1 MILGC
6 TVGTRSVHGGCTD
19 MVGLEIIILGV
30 LNVICILSIIVLA
43 LWLRI
48 ELANMLDLLDERLA
62 LALKGTIDRMLEGGL
77 GDFEP
82 PNPIQ
87 AALAQLIQGMAAQKM
102 NTIDAVV
109 TQRAPDGTFES
120 TIDKF
125 Q

>member
-1 MILGC
+1 MVAAELVILG
-6 TVGTRSVHGGCTD
+6 VLSVLT
-19 MVGLEIIILGV
+19 LLSIIILG
-30 LNVICILSIIVLA
+30 

-48 ELANMLDLLDERLA
+48 EMANMLELLDERLA
-62 LALKGTIDRMLEGGL
+62 LALKSTIDRMLEGGI

-87 AALAQLIQGMAAQKM
+87 GAIAQLIQGIAAQKM

-109 TQRAPDGTFES
+109 TQRAPDGKFQS
-120 TIDKF
+120 TIDEF

>member
-1 MILGC
+1 
-6 TVGTRSVHGGCTD
+6 
-19 MVGLEIIILGV
+19 MVATELLILGV
-30 LNVICILSIIVLA
+30 LNVICILSIISLG

-48 ELANMLDLLDERLA
+48 ELANMLELLDERLA
-62 LALKGTIDRMLEGGL
+62 LALKGTIDRMLEGGM

-87 AALAQLIQGMAAQKM
+87 GAIAQLIQGIAAQKM

-109 TQRAPDGTFES
+109 TQRAPDGKFQS
-120 TIDKF
+120 TIDEF

>member
-1 MILGC
+1 
-6 TVGTRSVHGGCTD
+6 
-19 MVGLEIIILGV
+19 MVSPEIIILGV
-30 LNVICILSIIVLA
+30 LSVLTLLSIVVLA

-48 ELANMLDLLDERLA
+48 ELANMLELLDERLA
-62 LALKGTIDRMLEGGL
+62 LALKSTIDRLLEGGI

-87 AALAQLIQGMAAQKM
+87 GAIAQLIQGMAAQKM

-109 TQRAPDGTFES
+109 TQRAPDGKFQS
-120 TIDKF
+120 TIDEF

>member
-1 MILGC
+1 
-6 TVGTRSVHGGCTD
+6 
-19 MVGLEIIILGV
+19 MVSPEIIILGV
-30 LNVICILSIIVLA
+30 LSVLTLLSIAILA

-48 ELANMLDLLDERLA
+48 ELANMLELLDERLA
-62 LALKGTIDRMLEGGL
+62 LALKSTIDRLLDGGI

-87 AALAQLIQGMAAQKM
+87 GAIAQLIQGMAAQKM

-109 TQRAPDGTFES
+109 TQRAPDGKFQS
-120 TIDKF
+120 TIDEF

>member
-1 MILGC
+1 MVATELLILGAL
-6 TVGTRSVHGGCTD
+6 SVLTLLSI
-19 MVGLEIIILGV
+19 VILG
-30 LNVICILSIIVLA
+30 

-48 ELANMLDLLDERLA
+48 ELANMLELLDERLA
-62 LALKGTIDRMLEGGL
+62 LALKSTIDRLMEGGI

-109 TQRAPDGTFES
+109 TQRAPDGKFE
-120 TIDKF
+120 
-125 Q
+125 

>member
-1 MILGC
+1 
-6 TVGTRSVHGGCTD
+6 
-19 MVGLEIIILGV
+19 MVSPEIIILGV
-30 LNVICILSIIVLA
+30 LSVLTLLSIAILA

-62 LALKGTIDRMLEGGL
+62 LALKSTIDRLLDGGI

-87 AALAQLIQGMAAQKM
+87 GAIAQLIQGMAAQKM

-109 TQRAPDGTFES
+109 TQRAPDGKFQS
-120 TIDKF
+120 TIDEF

>member
-1 MILGC
+1 
-6 TVGTRSVHGGCTD
+6 
-19 MVGLEIIILGV
+19 MVSSEIIILGV
-30 LNVICILSIIVLA
+30 LSVLTLLSIVVLA

-48 ELANMLDLLDERLA
+48 ELANMLELLDERLA
-62 LALKGTIDRMLEGGL
+62 LALKGTIDRMLEGGI

-87 AALAQLIQGMAAQKM
+87 GAVAQLIQGIAAQKM

-109 TQRAPDGTFES
+109 TQRAPDGKFQS
-120 TIDKF
+120 TIDEF

>member
-1 MILGC
+1 MVATELLILGAL
-6 TVGTRSVHGGCTD
+6 SVLTLLSI
-19 MVGLEIIILGV
+19 VILG
-30 LNVICILSIIVLA
+30 

-48 ELANMLDLLDERLA
+48 ELANMLELLDERLA
-62 LALKGTIDRMLEGGL
+62 LALKGTIDRMLEGGI

-87 AALAQLIQGMAAQKM
+87 GAVAQLIQGIAAQKM

-109 TQRAPDGTFES
+109 TQRAPDGKFQS
-120 TIDKF
+120 TIDEF